1 MVWWPPYL
9 QECNRKLY
17 LIFEIAQKFLISGL
31 CHYYYSYLNPNVF
44 VVVLSWSFKMLLFFE
59 VIFLLANFIFLSK
72 KNIYLI
78 FFEEDFLKKKIIV
91 ILIWKKSL
99 LRIPFFLNA
108 IILYKIL
115 LCFGQFLGNNFG
127 MHREDLKND
136 ICGKEIDCR
145 NFIYAWIEFLE
156 YLELWYYIFKVRIV
170 QFR

>member
-31 CHYYYSYLNPNVF
+31 CHYYSCLNPIMYLLLYYHGHSKCYYF
-44 VVVLSWSFKMLLFFE
+44 LRSYFSWQILFFYRRK
-59 VIFLLANFIFLSK
+59 VFILFFSRRIFLK
-72 KNIYLI
+72 R
-78 FFEEDFLKKKIIV
+78 KIIV